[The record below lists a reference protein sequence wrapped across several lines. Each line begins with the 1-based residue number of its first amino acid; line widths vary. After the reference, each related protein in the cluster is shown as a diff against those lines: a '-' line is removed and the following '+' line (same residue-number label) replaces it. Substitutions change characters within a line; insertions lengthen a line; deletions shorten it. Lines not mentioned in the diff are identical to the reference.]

1 MSMVQSL
8 LRLADETARNG
19 AKNATFKRRA
29 VSTAYYA
36 VFHAV
41 AEICAREMLGGART
55 DSYEFERVY
64 RALEHGS
71 LKNVFNNP
79 PLSTNPKLGPIGR
92 LIAQLQSERHRSDY
106 LPKRKLYTAKICA
119 QHIASA
125 KLAISLLEGLGKED
139 RTILAVSLLFKN
151 RP

>member
-8 LRLADETARNG
+8 LSLADNTARIG

-36 VFHAV
+36 VFHAI
-41 AEICAREMLGGART
+41 AELCAREILGGART
-55 DSYEFERVY
+55 NSYEFEKVY

-71 LKNVFNNP
+71 LKSVFNAP
-79 PLSTNPKLGPIGR
+79 PLNANVQLKQLGI
-92 LIAQLQSERHRSDY
+92 LISKLQSERHRSDY
-106 LPKRKLYTAKICA
+106 LPKRKLYTAKTCA
-119 QHIASA
+119 QHLASA
-125 KLAISLLEGLGKED
+125 KLAITLLEALSRDD
-139 RTILAVSLLFKN
+139 RKALAVTLLFKN

>member
-8 LRLADETARNG
+8 LRLADDTAKNG
-19 AKNATFKRRA
+19 AQNATFKRRA
-29 VSTAYYA
+29 VSAAYYA

-41 AEICAREMLGGART
+41 AELCAREILGGVKS
-55 DSYEFERVY
+55 DSFEFERVY

-79 PLSTNPKLGPIGR
+79 PLNASPQFKQIGI
-92 LIAQLQSERHRSDY
+92 LVAQLQSERHRADY
-106 LPKRKLYTAKICA
+106 LPMRRLYTAKTCA
-119 QHIASA
+119 QHLASA
-125 KLAISLLEGLGKED
+125 RLAVTLLKDLGKADRKTLAI
-139 RTILAVSLLFKN
+139 TLLFKN

>member
-1 MSMVQSL
+1 MTTVQSL
-8 LRLADETARNG
+8 LRLADETAKSG

-36 VFHAV
+36 VFHAI
-41 AEICAREMLGGART
+41 AEMCAREMLGGART
-55 DSYEFERVY
+55 NSYEFERVY

-71 LKNVFNNP
+71 LKSVFNGP
-79 PLSTNPKLGPIGR
+79 PLNANMQLKQLGI

-106 LPKRKLYTAKICA
+106 LPMRKLYTAKTCA
-119 QHIASA
+119 QHLASA
-125 KLAISLLEGLGKED
+125 TLAITLLEGLSRED
-139 RTILAVSLLFKN
+139 RKALAVTLLFKN